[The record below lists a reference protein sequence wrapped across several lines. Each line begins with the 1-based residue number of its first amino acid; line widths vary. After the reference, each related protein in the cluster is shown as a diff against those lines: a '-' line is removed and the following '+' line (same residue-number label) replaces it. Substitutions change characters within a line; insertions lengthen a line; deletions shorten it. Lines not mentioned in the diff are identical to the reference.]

1 MGGVTMKTMDP
12 STSTF
17 PRGGGRGS
25 AFLMGAVDSG
35 SARPSP
41 RQVGS
46 ICSQGCPL
54 VVDRPHGACYTEA
67 RLNCQ
72 AAQEATEEEV
82 RREVTDVPRC
92 AQNP

>member
-1 MGGVTMKTMDP
+1 MKTMDP

-17 PRGGGRGS
+17 PCGGGRGS
-25 AFLMGAVDSG
+25 AFLTGVVDSG
-35 SARPSP
+35 SAPLSP

-54 VVDRPHGACYTEA
+54 VVNLPHGACYTEA
-67 RLNCQ
+67 RLHHQ
-72 AAQEATEEEV
+72 AAQEAAKEEV